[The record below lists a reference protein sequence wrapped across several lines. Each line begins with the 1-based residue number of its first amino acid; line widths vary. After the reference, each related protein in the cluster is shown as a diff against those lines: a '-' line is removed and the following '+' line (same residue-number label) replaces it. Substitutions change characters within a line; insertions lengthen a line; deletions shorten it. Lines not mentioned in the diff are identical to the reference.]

1 MNTMAR
7 RPVMPRVL
15 YSVTRLGSMSA
26 GGATFPGGVDLVTPS
41 LALHPGALRDGLNFE
56 CLINGG
62 YGRIEGYERFDGR
75 AAPSAASFVIVQV
88 ASFANV
94 PAVGNTIAQAVSGA
108 TGTVAAVS
116 NLPGLFY
123 LIVTRFAGSFD
134 GSHALTNTTTSQ
146 AVGTATPSSVILS
159 SQQTAQYTAAAAE
172 IYRALIQP
180 VPGSGPVLGVAAMTF
195 AGVDNV
201 YAFRAN
207 VGGTAVNIWRA
218 SGAGWVQIPLLN
230 LVSFSGGGTATPLDG
245 QTLIQGGVTATIR
258 RVMTRSGAWTGT
270 AAGGFVVTNP
280 VGGSFVA
287 GAATTSGGATVTLA
301 GAQTAITLLPGGH
314 FQWAKANF
322 GGQSTTRRLYGCD
335 GVNRAFEF
343 DGSTLAPITTGLPN
357 DAPSNIVAHK
367 GYLFISYGSSVMYSG
382 AGTPFRWSAVDGGGE
397 IAVGDV
403 VTGMITLPGSQ
414 TTATLAV
421 YQAANTSMLYGNDP
435 SSWNLVNFNTSSGAR
450 PYSLQNLFD
459 SFSFDNLGPVNLQ
472 TTLSFGNFASG
483 ALAQNILPFILR
495 QRTKVAAST
504 VNRGKG
510 QYRVFF
516 NDGYGLYLTVSNQQ
530 YLGAIPQLFPN
541 PVYCCDEAVTSN
553 GAEVAYFGSSDG
565 QGYVYQL
572 DSGPSFDGRNLD
584 AYIVLAWDAL
594 KAPRL
599 RKRFRAASLEVASGT
614 YVALSFGYQLGYGT
628 PAISQPVAVTYPTN
642 FMSAPVWDQFV
653 WDQFVW
659 DGQTLTPID
668 VDMVG
673 TAENVQVTLASSTNY
688 IGAYALNSLIY
699 HYTPRRGLRV

>member
-1 MNTMAR
+1 MSAMGR
-7 RPVMPRVL
+7 RPPMPRVL

-88 ASFANV
+88 AAFTSV

-146 AVGTATPSSVILS
+146 AVGSATPSSVILS

-207 VGGTAVNIWRA
+207 AGGTAVNIWKA

-230 LVSFSGGGTATPLDG
+230 LVTFSGGGTATPLDG

-270 AAGGFVVTNP
+270 ASGGFVVTNP
-280 VGGSFVA
+280 VGGSFAA
-287 GAATTSGGATVTLA
+287 GAATTSGGATVTLG
-301 GAQTAITLLPGGH
+301 GAQAAITLLPGGH

-335 GVNRAFEF
+335 GVNKAFEF
-343 DGSTLAPITTGLPN
+343 DGTTLAPITTGLPN

-541 PVYCCDEAVTSN
+541 AVYCCDEAVTSN

-659 DGQTLTPID
+659 DGQTLTPTD

>member
-1 MNTMAR
+1 MSAMG
-7 RPVMPRVL
+7 RPPMPRVL

-75 AAPSAASFVIVQV
+75 AAPSASSFVIVQV
-88 ASFANV
+88 AAFTSV

-146 AVGTATPSSVILS
+146 AVGSATPSSVILS

-207 VGGTAVNIWRA
+207 AGGTAVNIWKA

-230 LVSFSGGGTATPLDG
+230 LVTFSGGGTATPLDG

-335 GVNRAFEF
+335 GVNKAFEF

-659 DGQTLTPID
+659 DGQTLTPTD

>member
-1 MNTMAR
+1 MSMMR
-7 RPVMPRVL
+7 RPQMPRVN

-62 YGRIEGYERFDGR
+62 YGRIDGYERFDGR
-75 AAPSAASFVIVQV
+75 AAPSAASFVIVQLG
-88 ASFANV
+88 SFVNV
-94 PAVGNTIAQAVSGA
+94 PAVGNAIAQAVSGA
-108 TGTVAAVS
+108 IGTVAAVV
-116 NLPGLFY
+116 NQPGLFY
-123 LIVTRFAGSFD
+123 LIVTRFLGSFD
-134 GSHALTNTTTSQ
+134 GSHTITNTTTSQ
-146 AVGTATPSSVILS
+146 TVGATVPSTVSLT
-159 SQQTAQYTAAAAE
+159 SQQTAQFTAAAAE

-195 AGVDNV
+195 AGVDSV

-207 VGGTAVNIWRA
+207 VGGTAVNLYRS
-218 SGAGWVQIPLLN
+218 SGAGWVLVPLLN
-230 LVSFSGGGTATPLDG
+230 VVTFSAGGTATPLDG

-280 VGGSFVA
+280 VGGSFAA

-335 GVNRAFEF
+335 GVNKAFEF
-343 DGSTLAPITTGLPN
+343 DGTTLAPITTGLPN

-483 ALAQNILPFILR
+483 ALAQNMLPFILR

-594 KAPRL
+594 KSPRL
-599 RKRFRAASLEVASGT
+599 RKRFRAGSLEVASGT
-614 YVALSFGYQLGYGT
+614 YVALNFGYQLGYGT
-628 PAISQPVAVTYPTN
+628 PAIAQPVAITYPTN

-659 DGQTLTPID
+659 DGQTLTPTD

-673 TAENVQVTLASSTNY
+673 TAENVQVTLSSSTNY

-699 HYTPRRGLRV
+699 HTTARRGLRV

>member
-1 MNTMAR
+1 MSAMGR
-7 RPVMPRVL
+7 RPAMPRVL

-88 ASFANV
+88 ASFTNV

-123 LIVTRFAGSFD
+123 LIVTRFTGSFD
-134 GSHALTNTTTSQ
+134 GSHAITNTTTSQ
-146 AVGTATPSSVILS
+146 AVGTATPSTVILS

-172 IYRALIQP
+172 ICRALIQP

-207 VGGTAVNIWRA
+207 AGGTAVNIWRA
-218 SGAGWVQIPLLN
+218 SGAGWVLIPLLN
-230 LVSFSGGGTATPLDG
+230 AVSFSGGGTATPLDG

-335 GVNRAFEF
+335 GVNKAFEF
-343 DGSTLAPITTGLPN
+343 DGMTLAPITTGLPN

-367 GYLFISYGSSVMYSG
+367 GYLFISFGSSVMYSG

-628 PAISQPVAVTYPTN
+628 PAISQPVAITYPTN

-659 DGQTLTPID
+659 DGQTLTPTD